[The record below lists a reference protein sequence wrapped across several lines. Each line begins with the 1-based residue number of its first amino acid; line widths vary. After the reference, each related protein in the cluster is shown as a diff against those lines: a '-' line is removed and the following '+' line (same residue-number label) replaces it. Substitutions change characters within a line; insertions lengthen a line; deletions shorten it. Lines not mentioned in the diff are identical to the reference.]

1 MFGLQFKGKTIDEAL
16 MIIDNKFKELSKE
29 MDETYSKL
37 EGYAKSKD
45 IYEVRSCIRSL
56 DSLENTI
63 RALGYLRTDIEYM

>member
-1 MFGLQFKGKTIDEAL
+1 
-16 MIIDNKFKELSKE
+16 

-63 RALGYLRTDIEYM
+63 RTLGYLRRDIEYM